1 MNMKIWVKMHCF
13 KKLCMFIIMY
23 YHSYFN
29 WHCIIKWVVQLQKC
43 EHDNTSI
50 QISLVYKSPGEQIHF
65 FRDFRPY

>member
-29 WHCIIKWVVQLQKC
+29 WHCVIKWVVQLQKC

-50 QISLVYKSPGEQIHF
+50 QISL
-65 FRDFRPY
+65 